1 VNHKPKVLLLGSI
14 HPQGLEVLREATE
27 VVFARGV
34 DEHTLIEDVR
44 DVQGIVVRAQGMI
57 SRRVMEHAPQLKVI
71 GRHGAGVDNID
82 VDAAT
87 ELGIWVVNTP
97 LATVEPVAEHTI
109 ALMLAL
115 SKLVVRT
122 DRLMRRGKWREEA
135 DFRGRE
141 LKGRTL
147 GVVGAGRIGARVAEI
162 ARLGFNMAVLYSDV
176 RPNAHVEELGGRRCS
191 LDDLLQQSDFVT
203 LHVPLLPET
212 EYLIGERE
220 LKLMK
225 PSAYLLNLAR
235 GKVVNEAALIAALQ
249 SGQIAGAGL
258 DVYEVEP
265 LPPDSPLLQMENVVL
280 TPHMSSHTDDA
291 LLAMAMVAKDI
302 VAVLKG
308 QTPQFPVNRV

>member
-1 VNHKPKVLLLGSI
+1 MEGESLVNHKPKVLLLGSI
-14 HPQGLEVLREATE
+14 HPQGLEVLQEATE

-34 DEHTLIEDVR
+34 DEDTLIEDVH

-176 RPNAHVEELGGRRCS
+176 RPNAHVEELDGRRCS

-235 GKVVNEAALIAALQ
+235 G
-249 SGQIAGAGL
+249 
-258 DVYEVEP
+258 
-265 LPPDSPLLQMENVVL
+265 
-280 TPHMSSHTDDA
+280 
-291 LLAMAMVAKDI
+291 
-302 VAVLKG
+302 
-308 QTPQFPVNRV
+308 